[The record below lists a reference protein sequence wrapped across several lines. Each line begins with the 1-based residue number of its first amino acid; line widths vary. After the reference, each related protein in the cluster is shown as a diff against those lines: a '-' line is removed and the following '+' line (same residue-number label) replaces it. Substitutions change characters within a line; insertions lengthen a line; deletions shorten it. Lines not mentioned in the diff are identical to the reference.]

1 MKSVAQFIGLYLIA
15 FGVVDFA
22 GSYMNFDLWGIVGVR
37 LPDLLWQFSAYIE
50 MGLGYFIM
58 SLGDREEV
66 GLSDK
71 EEG

>member
-1 MKSVAQFIGLYLIA
+1 MKFIGMLLIA
-15 FGVVDFA
+15 IGVVDFV
-22 GSYMNFDLWGIVGVR
+22 GSYMDFDLWRGFFGVQ

-58 SLGDREEV
+58 SLSDREEMD
-66 GLSDK
+66 LSDK